1 MTYDPN
7 GRYERVDRTGYGAWA
22 VLGLIALFIVAGFIY
37 WGASG
42 GGNSE
47 TASAPMTR
55 GETTGMGGST
65 APVRPMTSPATP
77 AAPPAPAD
85 RAK

>member
-7 GRYERVDRTGYGAWA
+7 RRYERVDRTGYGAWA

-47 TASAPMTR
+47 TASAPMMR

>member
-1 MTYDPN
+1 
-7 GRYERVDRTGYGAWA
+7 
-22 VLGLIALFIVAGFIY
+22 LFIVAGFIY

-65 APVRPMTSPATP
+65 APAPRPMTSPATP
-77 AAPPAPAD
+77 AAPPVPAD
-85 RAK
+85 QAK

>member
-7 GRYERVDRTGYGAWA
+7 GRYEPVDRTGYGTWA
-22 VLGLIALFIVAGFIY
+22 VLGLIALFIVVGFIY

-65 APVRPMTSPATP
+65 APARPMTSPATP